1 MNKEKFLLYFKKKEK
16 VSDSGNSDVRITNV
30 VKSTT
35 NDIIKAEITLVEDE
49 IQKSCSRPDKYQKGI
64 PEEIKKEVGTYAN
77 IYGTASAIKKFS
89 TKYEKYTFNQT
100 TVNSWKAKSKNKSV
114 FNKAGRPNILGEN
127 LIKKVKDIA
136 IGTRAAR
143 GVINR
148 KQILNIAKG
157 VIEANDPNALEEYG
171 GTLNLTDRWARHY

>member
-1 MNKEKFLLYFKKKEK
+1 M
-16 VSDSGNSDVRITNV
+16 
-30 VKSTT
+30 
-35 NDIIKAEITLVEDE
+35 EDE

-64 PEEIKKEVGTYAN
+64 PEEIKTEVGTYAN

-100 TVNSWKAKSKNKSV
+100 VNSWKAKSKNKS
-114 FNKAGRPNILGEN
+114 GRPNILGEN

-136 IGTRAAR
+136 IGTRAAG

-148 KQILNIAKG
+148 KQILNIANG
-157 VIEANDPNALEEYG
+157 VITANDPNALEEYG
-171 GTLNLTDRWARHY
+171 GTLNLTDRWARHVLTKMELTKRKGTTGKVEPSPQFLAEEKFTFQRAISAAISEHDIPT

>member
-1 MNKEKFLLYFKKKEK
+1 M
-16 VSDSGNSDVRITNV
+16 
-30 VKSTT
+30 
-35 NDIIKAEITLVEDE
+35 EDE

-89 TKYEKYTFNQT
+89 TKYEKYTFNRT

-127 LIKKVKDIA
+127 LTKKVKDIA
-136 IGTRAAR
+136 IGTRAAG

-148 KQILNIAKG
+148 KQILNIAK
-157 VIEANDPNALEEYG
+157 
-171 GTLNLTDRWARHY
+171 